1 MNWLRR
7 VLYLLGLVEKSVE
20 TIDGIIRRVQK
31 DVTKA
36 QEIAK
41 AIKSQEGMLEASIA
55 KATEEKASI
64 RLERKKAEK
73 LQENIQNTILK
84 GIE

>member
-36 QEIAK
+36 QEIAE
-41 AIKSQEGMLEASIA
+41 AIQSQEDMLEASIV
-55 KATEEKASI
+55 KAAEEKKSI
-64 RLERKKAEK
+64 RLERKKAEM
-73 LQENIQNTILK
+73 LQANIQNTILK

>member
-20 TIDGIIRRVQK
+20 TIDGIVRRVK
-31 DVTKA
+31 EDVTKA
-36 QEIAK
+36 QKIAET
-41 AIKSQEGMLEASIA
+41 IKSQEVMLEASAA
-55 KATEEKASI
+55 KALAEKKSI
-64 RLERKKAEK
+64 RLERKKAEM
-73 LQENIQNTILK
+73 LQANIQNTILK